1 MLDPAG
7 ILSSHGGIHADGSQP
22 VRKKCVT
29 FIDFLCNFPPLI
41 QQGDVAFLV
50 HFNIFPIAEILHSY
64 ADAGLGVALL
74 VTTSME
80 RTEPCRCFKSNG
92 LQIIFCGIRA
102 GSMSSPF
109 LSLFNLNTAGR
120 FGKAGKGVDKGG

>member
-1 MLDPAG
+1 MLDAAG
-7 ILSSHGGIHADGSQP
+7 ILSSNSGIHTDGSQP

-64 ADAGLGVALL
+64 ADAGLGHTQIVGNI
-74 VTTSME
+74 
-80 RTEPCRCFKSNG
+80 NG
-92 LQIIFCGIRA
+92 TDNAVLFLQH
-102 GSMSSPF
+102 
-109 LSLFNLNTAGR
+109 
-120 FGKAGKGVDKGG
+120 